1 MTRPASPSKITFVTP
16 PYHSGIPELAGTWL
30 PLGFVYLAG
39 IARQSG
45 LIAEIYD
52 AMAKGDGYPEIE
64 ARLRASAPDYVAG
77 SAMTSTI
84 NDALKTLQLAKRINP
99 ETVTILGGVHPSFM
113 YREILST
120 CGEVDYIIVGEGEL
134 SLRGLLAVLEEG
146 GDPATVSGIAYRQGE
161 AVVATPKRC
170 LMENLDDLP
179 AAWDLVEWQDYKYFI
194 IPDSR
199 FGAISTSRG
208 CDHDCVFCS
217 QQKFWDKSWRA
228 RDPQLVADELEFLY
242 RTHQVNVFMV
252 TDEYATR
259 DGKRWEALLDALIA
273 KDIPIHLIVETR
285 VTDMIRDR
293 EIAWKY
299 RKAGVVHV
307 SIGIESGKQ
316 QTLDAMKKGTH
327 VDEAKA
333 ALEII
338 HQHDMVSEASFLVG
352 FPDETVESI
361 KETLKLAQYYN
372 PDNANFFPVTPWPYS
387 ELYAELKPY
396 IKEWDY
402 SKYNFIESIIEPK
415 QMSKRQI
422 DVAIVECFRK
432 FYMGKIFEVMT
443 MKDTFRRGYIMR
455 ATKLIMG
462 STFIMRKLSVG
473 TLNMI
478 PAKMDEVANRFKG

>member
-1 MTRPASPSKITFVTP
+1 MTRSASASKITFVTP

-30 PLGFVYLAG
+30 PLGLVYLAG
-39 IARQSG
+39 AARRSG
-45 LIAEIYD
+45 LVAEIYD

-64 ARLRASAPDYVAG
+64 KRLRASMPDYVAS
-77 SAMTSTI
+77 SAMTSTLH
-84 NDALKTLQLAKRINP
+84 DALKTLQLAKRIDP
-99 ETVTILGGVHPSFM
+99 ATVTILGGVHPSFM
-113 YREILST
+113 YQEILGS
-120 CGEVDYIIVGEGEL
+120 CSDVDYIIVGEGEGTL
-134 SLRGLLAVLEEG
+134 AELLAVLEEG
-146 GDPATVSGIAYRQGE
+146 GDPSAVSGIAYRQGE
-161 AVVATPKRC
+161 AVVATAKRP
-170 LMENLDDLP
+170 LVENLDELP
-179 AAWDLVEWQDYKYFI
+179 AAWDLVEWEQYKYFI

-242 RTHQVNVFMV
+242 RNYQVNVFMV
-252 TDEYATR
+252 TDECANR
-259 DGKRWEALLDALIA
+259 DRERWEAFLDALIA
-273 KDIPIHLIVETR
+273 KEIPIHLIMETR

-293 EIAWKY
+293 DIAWKY
-299 RKAGVVHV
+299 RKAGFVHI

-316 QTLDAMKKGTH
+316 ETLDAIRKGTRA
-327 VDEAKA
+327 DEAKA
-333 ALEII
+333 ALQII
-338 HQHDMVSEASFLVG
+338 HEHDMVSEASFLVG

-361 KETLKLAQYYN
+361 KETLKLAQFYN
-372 PDNANFFPVTPWPYS
+372 PDNANFFPVTPWPYT
-387 ELYAELKPY
+387 ELHAELKPY

-402 SKYNFIESIIEPK
+402 SKYNLIESIIEPK
-415 QMSKRQI
+415 QMSMRQI

-478 PAKMDEVANRFKG
+478 PAKMDEVANRLKS